1 MKGNKLKVQIT
12 DRINQ
17 SKGAVFIACD
27 LLDLSGRNQCSGRI
41 LREIVREGVIIRF
54 GLGLLAKAVR
64 STALGNL
71 IPLKPLPE
79 LAREALTE
87 KFNVDVVQRYT
98 AGK

>member
-17 SKGAVFIACD
+17 SKGAVFIARD

>member
-17 SKGAVFIACD
+17 SKGAVFIARD
-27 LLDLSGRNQCSGRI
+27 FLDLSGRNQVGRI

-87 KFNVDVVQRYT
+87 EFNVDVVQRYT
-98 AGK
+98 AWK